1 MATVPPTFSVDF
13 EPVWGLATLYPG
25 QGAWSEEEYL
35 KLTDS
40 TNRLIE
46 FTDGRVE
53 FLAVPTEAHQLI
65 LAFLFEALRDFV
77 RSKDAGLVLFMGLR
91 VRVRPEKIREPDI
104 VYIAKE
110 NYASRSNRYWS
121 GADLVMEVVSDDDQ
135 SHQRDHET
143 KVVDYAEAKIP
154 EYWIV
159 DPQQQKVT
167 VLTLDHATGQYSPNG
182 VFLPGQVAFSK
193 RLAGFGV
200 DVTAVFAAAQG

>member
-1 MATVPPTFSVDF
+1 MATVPPTFSADI

-65 LAFLFEALRDFV
+65 LAFLFEVLRDFV

-110 NYASRSNRYWS
+110 NYANRSN
-121 GADLVMEVVSDDDQ
+121 
-135 SHQRDHET
+135 
-143 KVVDYAEAKIP
+143 
-154 EYWIV
+154 
-159 DPQQQKVT
+159 
-167 VLTLDHATGQYSPNG
+167 N
-182 VFLPGQVAFSK
+182 
-193 RLAGFGV
+193 
-200 DVTAVFAAAQG
+200 